1 MNRFENKVVVIT
13 GAASGIGEATTR
25 RIVSEGGKV
34 VIADHSEK
42 KAEQLANELTHAG
55 ADVRHVY
62 FSATELQS
70 CKELID
76 FSMNEYQRIDIL
88 INNVGGTDPKRDLNI
103 EKLDINYFDEA
114 FHLNLC
120 CTMYLSQQVIPIMTA
135 NGGGN
140 IVNVA
145 SISGLTADANG
156 TLYGASKA
164 GVINL
169 TKYIATQMGK
179 KNIRCNAVAPGLVLT
194 PAALNNLN
202 EDVRNIFLGQCATPY
217 LGEPEDVAATI
228 AFLASNDARYIT
240 GQTIVVDGGLP
251 VSGSNS
257 FTCIISAFL
266 APATRAAALR
276 STSILPGT
284 TQTKWPHLSPLSTKV
299 LNTWRISSP
308 SSAATCPAA
317 RSFSST
323 AYGIKSYAIRAR
335 SSNRAAFVF
344 DILAIN
350 QQN

>member
-1 MNRFENKVVVIT
+1 MSTIIPSCKYLQQLIQSEEAMTDSQHGRLIVLCGPAGVGKGTVLGRVREQHPEIWLSV
-13 GAASGIGEATTR
+13 SATTR

-34 VIADHSEK
+34 VIADLSQERADK
-42 KAEQLANELTHAG
+42 LAAELTQAG
-55 ADVRHVY
+55 ADVRPIY

-70 CKELID
+70 CKELVDFAMKEYGQID
-76 FSMNEYQRIDIL
+76 VL

-103 EKLDINYFDEA
+103 EKLDIDYFDEV

-120 CTMYLSQQVIPIMTA
+120 CTMYLSQQVIPIMTTH
-135 NGGGN
+135 GGGN

-194 PAALNNLN
+194 PAALDNLN
-202 EDVRNIFLGQCATPY
+202 EEVRNIFLGQCATPY

-240 GQTIVVDGGLP
+240 GQTIVVDGGLTIHNP
-251 VSGSNS
+251 TVE
-257 FTCIISAFL
+257 
-266 APATRAAALR
+266 
-276 STSILPGT
+276 
-284 TQTKWPHLSPLSTKV
+284 LS
-299 LNTWRISSP
+299 
-308 SSAATCPAA
+308 
-317 RSFSST
+317 
-323 AYGIKSYAIRAR
+323 
-335 SSNRAAFVF
+335 
-344 DILAIN
+344 
-350 QQN
+350 

>member
-13 GAASGIGEATTR
+13 GAAGGIGEATTR

-76 FSMNEYQRIDIL
+76 FSMNEYQRIDVL

-120 CTMYLSQQVIPIMTA
+120 CTMYLSQQVIPIMTT

-164 GVINL
+164 GVTLCSQSL
-169 TKYIATQMGK
+169 TICSLTEPSGFR
-179 KNIRCNAVAPGLVLT
+179 IRNTFSSFVT
-194 PAALNNLN
+194 PSVGCSAKAGRAQVTASAALTRTAVVFCNNFFI
-202 EDVRNIFLGQCATPY
+202 RF
-217 LGEPEDVAATI
+217 
-228 AFLASNDARYIT
+228 
-240 GQTIVVDGGLP
+240 
-251 VSGSNS
+251 
-257 FTCIISAFL
+257 
-266 APATRAAALR
+266 
-276 STSILPGT
+276 
-284 TQTKWPHLSPLSTKV
+284 
-299 LNTWRISSP
+299 SSP
-308 SSAATCPAA
+308 FLC
-317 RSFSST
+317 
-323 AYGIKSYAIRAR
+323 
-335 SSNRAAFVF
+335 
-344 DILAIN
+344 
-350 QQN
+350 

>member
-13 GAASGIGEATTR
+13 GAAGGIGEATTR

-76 FSMNEYQRIDIL
+76 FSMNEYQRIDVL

-120 CTMYLSQQVIPIMTA
+120 CTMYLSQQVIPIMTT

-164 GVINL
+164 GVNNL
-169 TKYIATQMGK
+169 T
-179 KNIRCNAVAPGLVLT
+179 N
-194 PAALNNLN
+194 
-202 EDVRNIFLGQCATPY
+202 NIFLGQCATPY
-217 LGEPEDVAATI
+217 LGEPEDVAAAI

-240 GQTIVVDGGLP
+240 GQTIVVDGGLTAHNP
-251 VSGSNS
+251 TV
-257 FTCIISAFL
+257 
-266 APATRAAALR
+266 AL
-276 STSILPGT
+276 S
-284 TQTKWPHLSPLSTKV
+284 
-299 LNTWRISSP
+299 
-308 SSAATCPAA
+308 
-317 RSFSST
+317 
-323 AYGIKSYAIRAR
+323 
-335 SSNRAAFVF
+335 
-344 DILAIN
+344 
-350 QQN
+350 

>member
-1 MNRFENKVVVIT
+1 MKRFENKVVVIT
-13 GAASGIGEATTR
+13 GAAGGIGEATTR

-34 VIADHSEK
+34 VIADHSQERADK
-42 KAEQLANELTHAG
+42 LAAELTQAG
-55 ADVRHVY
+55 ADVRPIY

-70 CKELID
+70 CKELVDFAMKEYGQID
-76 FSMNEYQRIDIL
+76 VL

-120 CTMYLSQQVIPIMTA
+120 GTVYLSLQVIPVGTT

-240 GQTIVVDGGLP
+240 GQTIVVDGGLTVHNP
-251 VSGSNS
+251 TVE
-257 FTCIISAFL
+257 
-266 APATRAAALR
+266 
-276 STSILPGT
+276 
-284 TQTKWPHLSPLSTKV
+284 LS
-299 LNTWRISSP
+299 
-308 SSAATCPAA
+308 
-317 RSFSST
+317 
-323 AYGIKSYAIRAR
+323 
-335 SSNRAAFVF
+335 
-344 DILAIN
+344 
-350 QQN
+350 